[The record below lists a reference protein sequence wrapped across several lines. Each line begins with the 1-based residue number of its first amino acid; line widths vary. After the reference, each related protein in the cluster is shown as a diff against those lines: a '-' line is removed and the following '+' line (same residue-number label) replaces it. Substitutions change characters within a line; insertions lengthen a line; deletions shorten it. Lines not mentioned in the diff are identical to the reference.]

1 MAVLPLLHK
10 LRKKIHKTI
19 ALAQDILVMKMYE
32 DFPKAVIH
40 GGTAIWRC
48 YGSNR
53 FSEDVDVYLQPRDK
67 NKKILEEFFN
77 KLKSLGFSIRKFKLT
92 NNTLFSKLSYE
103 NVEIRFEASFK
114 NIKSIAKPFELT
126 DGTFMNV
133 LTLSAEDL
141 ILEKILAY
149 KKRKKVRDIYD
160 IAFLLK
166 FVQDRNK
173 IEKNLKEFI
182 KTFQKPLDEKELS
195 ALIISGAVPNIE
207 AMLEEITS
215 WAK

>member
-1 MAVLPLLHK
+1 
-10 LRKKIHKTI
+10 
-19 ALAQDILVMKMYE
+19 
-32 DFPKAVIH
+32 
-40 GGTAIWRC
+40 
-48 YGSNR
+48 
-53 FSEDVDVYLQPRDK
+53 
-67 NKKILEEFFN
+67 
-77 KLKSLGFSIRKFKLT
+77 
-92 NNTLFSKLSYE
+92 
-103 NVEIRFEASFK
+103 
-114 NIKSIAKPFELT
+114 
-126 DGTFMNV
+126 MNV

-149 KKRKKVRDIYD
+149 KKRRKVRDIYD